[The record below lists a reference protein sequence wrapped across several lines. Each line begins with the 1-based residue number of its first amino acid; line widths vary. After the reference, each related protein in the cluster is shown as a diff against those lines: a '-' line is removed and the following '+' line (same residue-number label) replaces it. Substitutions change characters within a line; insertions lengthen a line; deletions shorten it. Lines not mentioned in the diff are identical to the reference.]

1 MTRSVTAALL
11 GLVILGAPRPS
22 LATSFSPYPDEAS
35 VVTANMLAIHVRA
48 LQVQLYRDEGDQR
61 PDGSPIG
68 PGTTNA
74 RSGAFIRRAE
84 VGVSGRV
91 APHVRYLVVADLAA
105 APVLRDALV
114 DLGGSPV
121 ITLRVGQF
129 RLPFGIENQVA
140 PHRLPFINRM
150 LATHL
155 AEQPDEI
162 VGLLQEWDRGVQVL
176 GEPISGPLN
185 VAWTLALVN
194 GSGLNADDTNSAKDV
209 VGRVGLRLAGV
220 QLGASW
226 YRGRLADATF
236 ADRARNRTGWDIEF
250 NPNPLKALLIRG
262 ELIRGRDDSSSRRGW
277 YLLTSYTIA
286 DRWTAAARI
295 ERWDP
300 DRGIGSDAITRTTIG
315 LTHHLSGDTVLS
327 VNYEWRD
334 DQSHPRV
341 GNFALAQV
349 QVSF

>member
-1 MTRSVTAALL
+1 
-11 GLVILGAPRPS
+11 
-22 LATSFSPYPDEAS
+22 
-35 VVTANMLAIHVRA
+35 MLAIHVRA

-74 RSGAFIRRAE
+74 RSGALIRRAE
-84 VGVSGRV
+84 LGVSGRV
-91 APHVRYLVVADLAA
+91 APHVRYLLVADLAA
-105 APVLRDALV
+105 STPVLRDALV

-129 RLPFGIENQVA
+129 RLPFGIETQVA

-185 VAWTLALVN
+185 VAWALALVN
-194 GSGLNADDTNSAKDV
+194 GNGLNADDTNSAKDV
-209 VGRVGLRLAGV
+209 VGRIGLRLAGF

-236 ADRARNRTGWDIEF
+236 VDRARNRTGWDLEF

-262 ELIRGRDDSSSRRGW
+262 ELIRGRDDSISRRGW
-277 YLLTSYTIA
+277 YLLASYTIA
-286 DRWTAAARI
+286 DRWTPAARI

-300 DRGIGSDAITRTTIG
+300 DRSAGADAVTRTTLG
-315 LTHHLSGDTVLS
+315 LTYQLAETTALSL
-327 VNYEWRD
+327 NYEFRD
-334 DQSHPRV
+334 DAAHPGV
-341 GNFALAQV
+341 GNLALAQL